1 MASDTL
7 QYFQQH
13 LNQHKMT
20 GNKNEQQ
27 SQQTSSDSVQQS
39 THQPSNVNLDKMN
52 IKVEEIEEWD
62 VVVTDQRRP
71 QFRYNENF
79 GHRYC

>member
-1 MASDTL
+1 
-7 QYFQQH
+7 
-13 LNQHKMT
+13 MT
-20 GNKNEQQ
+20 ANKNEQQ
-27 SQQTSSDSVQQS
+27 SQQTSNDSVQQS
-39 THQPSNVNLDKMN
+39 AQQPSKVNLDNSN
-52 IKVEEIEEWD
+52 IKMEEIEEWD